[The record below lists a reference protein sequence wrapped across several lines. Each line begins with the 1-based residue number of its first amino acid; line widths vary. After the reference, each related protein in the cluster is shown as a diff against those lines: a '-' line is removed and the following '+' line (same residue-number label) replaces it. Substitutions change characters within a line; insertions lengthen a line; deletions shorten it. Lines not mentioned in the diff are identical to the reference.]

1 MSEFDNLFDAA
12 LSRADDT
19 IREVMGTE
27 ARVTSGAQTGA
38 VLFGVFDDPENIGY
52 AGAGVR
58 VEGSSPTL
66 FVKSVTVSLIKRL
79 DTLTINGKPFWV
91 DRVGPDDCGSCHVW
105 LGNGVPPES
114 TRRR

>member
-12 LSRADDT
+12 LARADDT
-19 IREVMGTE
+19 IRDLMGTE
-27 ARVTSGAQTGA
+27 VRVTSGAQTGA
-38 VLFGVFDDPENIGY
+38 ILTGVFDDPENTGY
-52 AGAGVR
+52 AAAGVR

-66 FVKSVTVSLIKRL
+66 FVKTVTVSLLKRL

-91 DRVGPDDCGSCHVW
+91 DRVGPDDGGSCHVW
-105 LGNGVPPES
+105 LGNGTPPES